1 MKIRKGD
8 QVKVISGKSRGKT
21 SKILAVIPDKHKV
34 IVEKVNIVK
43 KHRKQT
49 GNQKDPGGILEVEA
63 PIDISNVMV
72 ICPSCNEPTRVGYKF
87 VEKKKLRVCKNCKH
101 VLD

>member
-1 MKIRKGD
+1 VKIRKGD